1 MECLKLENDNYKRG
15 VTDMSNGKN
24 KDKRRK
30 FKKVLVGLLY
40 AMIPAYLCWIGA
52 ELISLGKDVRE
63 NSTNISELVG
73 KIGGMETTI
82 NDINFN
88 LHGDTGTPGILT
100 KLNSIENR
108 LDSVEDRLSFVEDRL
123 NLSAVMAK
131 NGDLLDIQTSVEP
144 NNISTTKSSFES
156 TTVIGTDS
164 DGNTYIAKDLIG
176 KTILITFVQ
185 NNKEIYFLGQYNEN
199 YHWDGYCVT
208 NTYSLNGSLYGIC
221 ESTFDDGNRLDY
233 ESFYRAE
240 TKDEWIHTK
249 RNCTKDKDGQ
259 AVNKGTTTKYSFHY
273 NKTKN
278 FTITNV
284 RVSDILYCKNFKD
297 SKNKIMTS
305 YYNGATSNGSYND
318 KSVDAYLIK
327 YDKSGYIRTFYKG
340 KFEDGNFQDD
350 NALEIVFDDSNNV
363 NKYFV
368 YTGSFNNGNRK
379 SDKGIQYVTQAEI
392 NKIMKENKLPDDLN
406 WYKQ

>member
-1 MECLKLENDNYKRG
+1 MECLKLENDNHKRG
-15 VTDMSNGKN
+15 VAGMSRQKGNS
-24 KDKRRK
+24 
-30 FKKVLVGLLY
+30 KKV
-40 AMIPAYLCWIGA
+40 IQ
-52 ELISLGKDVRE
+52 ISLGGVIAIIVTVAVAAIGATWLIANKFGDIKGSIVALSKDVSKM
-63 NSTNISELVG
+63 STQLNEVNTEVSRMRDYLYNDGGVKDQLGDLTTDVAEIQELLNQ
-73 KIGGMETTI
+73 KPLAASSDLAD
-82 NDINFN
+82 DIN
-88 LHGDTGTPGILT
+88 
-100 KLNSIENR
+100 K
-108 LDSVEDRLSFVEDRL
+108 
-123 NLSAVMAK
+123 
-131 NGDLLDIQTSVEP
+131 TSVEP

-164 DGNTYIAKDLIG
+164 SGHTYIAKDLIG

-185 NNKEIYFLGQYNEN
+185 DNKEIYFLGQYNEN

-208 NTYSLNGSLYGIC
+208 NTYSLNGSLHGIC

-233 ESFYRAE
+233 ESFYRSE

-249 RNCTKDKDGQ
+249 RNCTKDKNGQ
-259 AVNKGTTTKYSFHY
+259 AVNEGTTTKYSFHY

-305 YYNGATSNGSYND
+305 YYDGATSSGSYND
-318 KSVDAYLIK
+318 KSGDAYLIK

-350 NALEIVFDDSNNV
+350 NALEIVFDDSNGV
-363 NKYFV
+363 NRYFV
-368 YTGSFNNGNRK
+368 YTGSFSDGDRK
-379 SDKGIQYVTQAEI
+379 SDKGIRYVTQAEI
-392 NKIMKENKLPDDLN
+392 DKIMKENKLPDDLN
-406 WYKQ
+406 WYK